1 MIWVQSQVRSRGLLD
16 DMRLYRNK
24 LVTTQQVNNMETNG
38 LTITAVNVDS
48 TQGVAIVNRCK
59 IDSKLENN
67 VFVAAR
73 R

>member
-1 MIWVQSQVRSRGLLD
+1 
-16 DMRLYRNK
+16 
-24 LVTTQQVNNMETNG
+24 METNG

-67 VFVAAR
+67 VFVAADIDPDIIAPVGLASFTGASFTDLSFTL
-73 R
+73 